1 MYVRKLGDVQAG
13 LNNQINSLCVQN
25 NDRHETLGHI
35 NHVYQ
40 PTSFAAGSHT
50 DDAGGE
56 RNYPD
61 FELTYHISVTPPVN
75 SIKQ

>member
-40 PTSFAAGSHT
+40 PTSFGAGSHT